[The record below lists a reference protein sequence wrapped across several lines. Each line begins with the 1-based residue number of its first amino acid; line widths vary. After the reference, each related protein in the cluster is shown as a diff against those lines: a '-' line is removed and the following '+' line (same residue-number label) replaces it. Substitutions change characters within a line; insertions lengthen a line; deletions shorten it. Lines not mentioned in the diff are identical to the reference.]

1 MSLKPSELAVIYSQ
15 SMVLPASEF
24 ATCKRCLGN
33 FLPDISLH
41 PSICCIGKSPN
52 YSSGATN
59 FYTRDRRGDVENF
72 PGYWL
77 DIATCSSNRIEMRSP
92 DRFEAPRTLVEF
104 FDDVTFDAL
113 CSVVRAKAKVSD
125 SIVQFSSVI
134 YYEN

>member
-1 MSLKPSELAVIYSQ
+1 MSLKPSERAVIYSQ

-33 FLPDISLH
+33 FLPNISIH
-41 PSICCIGKSPN
+41 PSICCIKKSPN
-52 YSSGATN
+52 YSSAAGN

-77 DIATCSSNRIEMRSP
+77 DVAVCSSNRIEMWSS

-104 FDDVTFDAL
+104 PEDVTFNTL
-113 CSVVRAKAKVSD
+113 CSAVRAKAKVMD
-125 SIVQFSSVI
+125 SIIQFSSII